1 MSCREILNPQ
11 VNVYQALAVCP
22 WTHCTK
28 SWVTGKAFF
37 PEAGSLE
44 QGAMSGSK
52 MCFVLLTSQQKVDC
66 KAKGQGEQEVEAGKQ

>member
-1 MSCREILNPQ
+1 MFLFRTCLER
-11 VNVYQALAVCP
+11 
-22 WTHCTK
+22 HCTQ